1 MLRAGIDNGFAAGTL
16 LGAFSEVALVAL
28 FGQRDG
34 FQILEGMPASSSSE
48 PVLPPARH
56 RVGCVA
62 NAFIDP
68 AMLCLVRLGPPQT
81 GQRRV
86 KAGVV
91 ALKALGRA
99 ADESDTQSHVHLSRD
114 ISGLPGGA
122 GQDLGE
128 VEIVAGRQ
136 GLKLTDR
143 ACVCSGPAS
152 CGAPP
157 GVGD

>member
-1 MLRAGIDNGFAAGTL
+1 MFALAGIDNGFAAGTL
-16 LGAFSEVALVAL
+16 LGAFFEVALVAL
-28 FGQRDG
+28 CGQRDG
-34 FQILEGMPASSSSE
+34 SQILEGMPASTSSE

-68 AMLCLVRLGPPQT
+68 AMLCFVRLGPPQT

-99 ADESDTQSHVHLSRD
+99 ADESDTLSHVQLSQASPGQVGALAR
-114 ISGLPGGA
+114 GLSHH
-122 GQDLGE
+122 
-128 VEIVAGRQ
+128 R
-136 GLKLTDR
+136 
-143 ACVCSGPAS
+143 
-152 CGAPP
+152 
-157 GVGD
+157 